1 MQRAGGVVVL
11 LGGYLL
17 SSRTFSCW
25 RVGTCCEGSWLR
37 LLKSVLRHRDVLAEG
52 FSVFIF
58 VVFRCHF
65 QGRTFITSS
74 SHSEFKMLFLVQGHF
89 LEYIIGFNVV

>member
-1 MQRAGGVVVL
+1 MQRAGVVVAL

-58 VVFRCHF
+58 VAFRCHF
-65 QGRTFITSS
+65 QGRIFLTSS
-74 SHSEFKMLFLVQGHF
+74 SHNEFKMLFLVQGHF